1 MTLAASERPPSRR
14 QRRDGLNAH
23 GLVVGYRNGA
33 VVHDARLEVAPGRI
47 TALVGPNGSGKSTL
61 LRAMARLHPA
71 SAGTLALTVVMDGG
85 VQHWKGSGDGG
96 ARSGDGSGDAC
107 ALTRREFA
115 QRVAMLTQQR
125 PTPDGVTVRDLVGYG
140 RNPHQGRFRRH
151 DPDGPAIV
159 ARAMAV
165 TGVGELADR
174 RVDELSGGQVQR
186 VWLAGCLAQ
195 DTGILLLD
203 EPTNHLDLRYQSD
216 MLDLMVDLA
225 RDGIAVGVVLHDL
238 NHAAA
243 IADQVV
249 LLHRGRVY
257 ATGSP
262 EEVLTAEILTAVY
275 EVPVVVH
282 TDPVTGMLT
291 TRTLG
296 RHERRRLRD
305 PDAANRADASPAPLP
320 RSASSGRPVREPA
333 IVG

>member
-1 MTLAASERPPSRR
+1 MMLAAAEPPPSRR
-14 QRRDGLNAH
+14 RRQDGLTAH
-23 GLVVGYRNGA
+23 DLEVGYRSGP
-33 VVHDARLEVAPGRI
+33 VVHDARLQVEPGRI

-61 LRAMARLHPA
+61 LRAMARLHPT
-71 SAGTLALTVVMDGG
+71 SAGTLALTASVDGG
-85 VQHWKGSGDGG
+85 PAHPDASEAAGARDGDGT
-96 ARSGDGSGDAC
+96 RDAC
-107 ALTRREFA
+107 ALSRREFA

-125 PTPDGVTVRDLVGYG
+125 PTPDGVTVQDLVGYG

-174 RVDELSGGQVQR
+174 RVDELSGGQLQR

-225 RDGIAVGVVLHDL
+225 RDGSAVGVVLHDL

-262 EEVLTAEILTAVY
+262 REVLTAETLTAVY

-282 TDPVTGMLT
+282 TDPVTGIVT

-296 RHERRRLRD
+296 RHERRRMRP
-305 PDAANRADASPAPLP
+305 PDRPDHVPESLA
-320 RSASSGRPVREPA
+320 RSAVPGRPVLEPM

>member
-1 MTLAASERPPSRR
+1 
-14 QRRDGLNAH
+14 
-23 GLVVGYRNGA
+23 
-33 VVHDARLEVAPGRI
+33 
-47 TALVGPNGSGKSTL
+47 
-61 LRAMARLHPA
+61 
-71 SAGTLALTVVMDGG
+71 
-85 VQHWKGSGDGG
+85 
-96 ARSGDGSGDAC
+96 
-107 ALTRREFA
+107 
-115 QRVAMLTQQR
+115 
-125 PTPDGVTVRDLVGYG
+125 
-140 RNPHQGRFRRH
+140 
-151 DPDGPAIV
+151 
-159 ARAMAV
+159 
-165 TGVGELADR
+165 
-174 RVDELSGGQVQR
+174 

-243 IADQVV
+243 IADQEV

-282 TDPVTGMLT
+282 TDPATGMLT

-305 PDAANRADASPAPLP
+305 PDAANRAGGADIADGAGGAPCADASPAPLP

>member
-1 MTLAASERPPSRR
+1 MMLAASERPPSRR
-14 QRRDGLNAH
+14 QRRDGLNAQ
-23 GLVVGYRNGA
+23 GLVVGYRSGP
-33 VVHDARLEVAPGRI
+33 VVHDARLEVEPGRI

-61 LRAMARLHPA
+61 LRAMARLHPT
-71 SAGTLALTVVMDGG
+71 SAGTLALTASVDGG
-85 VQHWKGSGDGG
+85 PRHPDASDAAD
-96 ARSGDGSGDAC
+96 ARSGDVMDAC
-107 ALTRREFA
+107 ALSRREFA
-115 QRVAMLTQQR
+115 QKVAMLTQQR

-165 TGVGELADR
+165 TGVGELADC
-174 RVDELSGGQVQR
+174 RVDELSGGQLQR

-195 DTGILLLD
+195 DTGVLLLD

-225 RDGIAVGVVLHDL
+225 RAGIAVGVVLHDL

-243 IADQVV
+243 IADHVV

-262 EEVLTAEILTAVY
+262 REVLTAQILTTVY

-282 TDPVTGMLT
+282 TDPVTGLLT

-296 RHERRRLRD
+296 RHERLRLRA
-305 PDAANRADASPAPLP
+305 PDSAGHAGPAPESLS
-320 RSASSGRPVREPA
+320 RSALPDGPVLEPA